1 MKRKDDKQLGFKQML
16 AGLEANSMRAA
27 KLPKTDPSLPRI
39 SSYACDDPVVHR
51 AANSPNAWKLFAP
64 DGRM

>member
-1 MKRKDDKQLGFKQML
+1 MSSNSDKQRSFEQML

-51 AANSPNAWKLFAP
+51 ASASPGKRRERDKVPA
-64 DGRM
+64 